1 MLLESNDSAAVRG
14 LQQLTHM
21 WLHLKNGQRLSQA
34 LAGGC
39 HYLSLPLLLC
49 SVTSCRRVPPPDQ
62 IAIPAQQAVA
72 LVPAPHKQQVEAW
85 GGVSLG
91 CSLSVHSV
99 QLKWQIE
106 FIPELVCDMQHWISE
121 LQPSPCSDIGHH
133 DKKLM
138 LSVVLSE
145 HIFALWLWGK
155 GNGNSPSLP
164 EFWKPCSSS
173 GASDCHWLSLS
184 IVLSAMSCHLLP
196 YRDAEFEISVLYDL
210 KLSSRHHENIFHRL
224 SAGDLFLT
232 LLSPPLVCIQ
242 HRLSLFFIERNQ
254 PP

>member
-121 LQPSPCSDIGHH
+121 LQPSPCLDIGHH
-133 DKKLM
+133 DKKPM

-155 GNGNSPSLP
+155 GNGNSPSLQ
-164 EFWKPCSSS
+164 SS
-173 GASDCHWLSLS
+173 GNHAVPLEPLTVTGFLWVSSCLQWVVTYCHTGMLNLKSQCFMIWNWVVGTMK
-184 IVLSAMSCHLLP
+184 IYFIGYLLVT
-196 YRDAEFEISVLYDL
+196 YF
-210 KLSSRHHENIFHRL
+210 
-224 SAGDLFLT
+224 
-232 LLSPPLVCIQ
+232 
-242 HRLSLFFIERNQ
+242 
-254 PP
+254 